1 MSAISIVN
9 SLFIITI
16 IIILSII
23 GVEIFDWQST
33 FAVYIP
39 YVAAGIFIL
48 GMLWRMFKWAS
59 SKVPFR
65 VPTTCGQQKSLPWM
79 KADEL
84 ENPSSKLGV
93 VGRMFLEIFLFR
105 SLWRNQRF
113 ELEEGTKRLRF
124 DGNRYLWLAGLVF
137 HWSLLIIIIRHSRF
151 FMEPVYNV
159 VNLLRDVDGL
169 PQVIFK
175 EFYITNIVIIAAIGF
190 LLLRRVVSSQMRYI
204 SLLSDYFALL
214 LISGVIISGILMRW
228 FFDVDLVYV
237 KELAMSVLRFNPD
250 TTLLQNIGLAF
261 YVHITLICALIIYF
275 PFSKMVHLGGV
286 FLSPTRNLANTNR
299 MQRHVNPWDYPVN
312 VHTYEEYED
321 EFREHMKKSGLPLEK
336 E

>member
-1 MSAISIVN
+1 MSMMSIVN

-16 IIILSII
+16 LIILAVI
-23 GVEIFDWQST
+23 GVEVFEWHST

-39 YVAAGIFIL
+39 YAAAGIFIL
-48 GMLWRMFKWAS
+48 GMLWRMFVWAK

-65 VPTTCGQQKSLPWM
+65 IPTTCGQQKSLPWI
-79 KADEL
+79 KADNL
-84 ENPSSKLGV
+84 ENPSNTRGV
-93 VGRMFLEIFLFR
+93 IGRMFLEIFFFR

-137 HWSLLIIIIRHSRF
+137 HLSLLVIIIRHSRL
-151 FMEPVYNV
+151 FMEPTLHII
-159 VNLLRDVDGL
+159 NLLRDIDAL
-169 PQVIFK
+169 PQAVFH
-175 EFYITNIVIIAAIGF
+175 EFYITNIVIVAAIAF
-190 LLLRRVVSSQMRYI
+190 LLLRRVVSPQLRYI

-214 LISGVIISGILMRW
+214 LIAGVIISGVLMRW
-228 FFDVDLVYV
+228 FFDADLVYV
-237 KELAMSVLRFNPD
+237 KELAMSVLRFDPD
-250 TTLLQNIGLAF
+250 TTHLVDIGLSF
-261 YVHITLICALIIYF
+261 YVHMALICALFIYF
-275 PFSKMVHLGGV
+275 PFSKMVHMGGV

-299 MQRHVNPWDYPVN
+299 IRRHVNRWDYPVK

-321 EFREHMKKSGLPLEK
+321 EFREHMRETGLPLDK